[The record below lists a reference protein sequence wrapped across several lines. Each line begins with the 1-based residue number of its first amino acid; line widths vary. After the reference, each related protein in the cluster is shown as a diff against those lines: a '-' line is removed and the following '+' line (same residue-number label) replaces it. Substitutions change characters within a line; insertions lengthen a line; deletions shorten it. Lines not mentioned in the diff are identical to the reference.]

1 VQAARGKAIAGR
13 GVIGPTAA
21 RRLIA
26 GVAVTG
32 LALDILTKMLAVSK
46 LDPENPSRL
55 LGGLITFRLIRNPGA
70 AFSLG
75 ENATVLF
82 ALLAV
87 AALAGV
93 GIWIVPKVAVTSWAI
108 ATGLLLAGIAG
119 NLVDRLFR
127 APGVFRGHVV
137 DFIQLPYFGAIFNV
151 ADMCLTFA
159 AATILVVSL
168 FSRTNMTGATIMPD
182 EGKAAAT
189 TADTASTE
197 TPDT

>member
-1 VQAARGKAIAGR
+1 
-13 GVIGPTAA
+13 
-21 RRLIA
+21 
-26 GVAVTG
+26 
-32 LALDILTKMLAVSK
+32 MLAVSK

-87 AALAGV
+87 AALVGV

-151 ADMCLTFA
+151 ADMCLTVA
-159 AATILVVSL
+159 AATILVISL
-168 FSRTNMTGATIMPD
+168 FSRVSMTGATIMPD
-182 EGKAAAT
+182 EGKAASKS
-189 TADTASTE
+189 ADTASTE
-197 TPDT
+197 APDA

>member
-1 VQAARGKAIAGR
+1 MA
-13 GVIGPTAA
+13 
-21 RRLIA
+21 
-26 GVAVTG
+26 G
-32 LALDILTKMLAVSK
+32 LALDILTKTLAVAK
-46 LDPENPSRL
+46 LDPENPTRL
-55 LGGLITFRLIRNPGA
+55 LGGLIRLQLIRNPGA

-75 ENATVLF
+75 ENATVFF

-87 AALAGV
+87 AALV
-93 GIWIVPKVAVTSWAI
+93 FVSIWMLPKVAVRSWAI

-159 AATILVVSL
+159 AATILVISLVSGT
-168 FSRTNMTGATIMPD
+168 SMSGVPVSPD
-182 EGKAAAT
+182 KAKAAGGT
-189 TADTASTE
+189 TDTGVTG
-197 TPDT
+197 TPDA

>member
-1 VQAARGKAIAGR
+1 MA
-13 GVIGPTAA
+13 
-21 RRLIA
+21 
-26 GVAVTG
+26 G
-32 LALDILTKMLAVSK
+32 LALDILTKTLAVAK
-46 LDPENPSRL
+46 LDPENPTRL
-55 LGGLITFRLIRNPGA
+55 VGGLITLRLIRNPGA

-75 ENATVLF
+75 ENATIFF

-87 AALAGV
+87 AALVVV
-93 GIWIVPKVAVTSWAI
+93 GIWMVPKVAVRSWAI

-159 AATILVVSL
+159 AATILVISL
-168 FSRTNMTGATIMPD
+168 FSGTSMSGAPVVPD
-182 EGKAAAT
+182 KGKAAAG
-189 TADTASTE
+189 TADTAMAE
-197 TPDT
+197 TPDA

>member
-1 VQAARGKAIAGR
+1 
-13 GVIGPTAA
+13 
-21 RRLIA
+21 
-26 GVAVTG
+26 VAG
-32 LALDILTKMLAVSK
+32 LALDILTKTLAVAK
-46 LDPENPSRL
+46 LDPENPTRL
-55 LGGLITFRLIRNPGA
+55 VGGLITLRLIRNPGA

-75 ENATVLF
+75 ENATIFF

-87 AALAGV
+87 AALVVV
-93 GIWIVPKVAVTSWAI
+93 GIWMVPKVAVRSWAV

-159 AATILVVSL
+159 AATILVISL
-168 FSRTNMTGATIMPD
+168 FSGTSMSGAPVVPD
-182 EGKAAAT
+182 KGKAAAG
-189 TADTASTE
+189 TADTAMAE
-197 TPDT
+197 TPDA

>member
-1 VQAARGKAIAGR
+1 MS
-13 GVIGPTAA
+13 
-21 RRLIA
+21 
-26 GVAVTG
+26 G
-32 LALDILTKMLAVSK
+32 LALDILTKMLAVAK
-46 LDPENPSRL
+46 LDPENPTRL
-55 LGGLITFRLIRNPGA
+55 LGGLVTLQLIRNPGA

-87 AALAGV
+87 AALIAA
-93 GIWIVPKVAVTSWAI
+93 GIWMVPKVAVRSWAI
-108 ATGLLLAGIAG
+108 ATGLLLAGVAG

-159 AATILVVSL
+159 AATILVISLVSGT
-168 FSRTNMTGATIMPD
+168 SMSGAPVTS
-182 EGKAAAT
+182 GKGGAAAE
-189 TADTASTE
+189 TADTVVTE
-197 TPDT
+197 TPDA

>member
-1 VQAARGKAIAGR
+1 VS
-13 GVIGPTAA
+13 
-21 RRLIA
+21 
-26 GVAVTG
+26 G
-32 LALDILTKMLAVSK
+32 LALDILTKMLAVAK
-46 LDPENPSRL
+46 LDPEDPTRL

-87 AALAGV
+87 AALLVV
-93 GIWIVPKVAVTSWAI
+93 GIGMVPKVAVRSWAI

-159 AATILVVSL
+159 AATILVISL
-168 FSRTNMTGATIMPD
+168 FSGTSMNGAPVTPD
-182 EGKAAAT
+182 KAKGTVAAE
-189 TADTASTE
+189 TADNSVTG
-197 TPDT
+197 TPDA